1 MSMMQEELA
10 LSGMETTIY
19 NWRAQRTRIQWIAV
33 GMILVGIVANWLTS
47 NDGRKLHLI
56 LWGIILV
63 VEAAFAVLDAKLAG
77 MIGEGEVMLFKASV
91 EALDA
96 KKKLEQLGVT
106 TYNADFDRQ
115 RVLLN
120 EPEGKEPFAL
130 AWYLVCIG
138 VVLAFFLYYLAK

>member
-56 LWGIILV
+56 LWGIIIPTGTRNGL
-63 VEAAFAVLDAKLAG
+63 
-77 MIGEGEVMLFKASV
+77 
-91 EALDA
+91 
-96 KKKLEQLGVT
+96 
-106 TYNADFDRQ
+106 Y
-115 RVLLN
+115 LN
-120 EPEGKEPFAL
+120 TIF
-130 AWYLVCIG
+130 INI
-138 VVLAFFLYYLAK
+138 

>member
-56 LWGIILV
+56 LWGIILL

-130 AWYLVCIG
+130 VWYLACIG

>member
-1 MSMMQEELA
+1 
-10 LSGMETTIY
+10 
-19 NWRAQRTRIQWIAV
+19 
-33 GMILVGIVANWLTS
+33 
-47 NDGRKLHLI
+47 
-56 LWGIILV
+56 
-63 VEAAFAVLDAKLAG
+63 
-77 MIGEGEVMLFKASV
+77 MLFKASV

-130 AWYLVCIG
+130 VWYLVCIG